1 MDYPALLSFGGAI
14 LGIVG
19 GAVGLYGKIS
29 GRFSSLENS
38 ITESRGRDDLL
49 KAQIEDIRDEML
61 TLKNGVKEQVDHA
74 RNRFF
79 YEFER
84 SNSQYEK
91 EMKELHRQ
99 VSEVRQFLA
108 KSTEFKER
116 EYRDG

>member
-14 LGIVG
+14 LGIIGASVG
-19 GAVGLYGKIS
+19 FYGKIS

-38 ITESRGRDDLL
+38 IIESRGRDDLL
-49 KAQIEDIRDEML
+49 KAQIQDLKEEML
-61 TLKNGVKEQVDHA
+61 TLKVGIKEQVEHA
-74 RNRFF
+74 RKRFF

-91 EMKELHRQ
+91 EMKELYRQ
-99 VSEVRQFLA
+99 VLEVRQFLA